1 MIQKIFFFFMIGISV
16 CVAKPS
22 EVVPASRGQDPL
34 ENRKQWQQEY
44 RQILAQEK
52 NQIKPPSQARNPR
65 YMKRLYMDLKRMND
79 RIEAKQKKR
88 LEEIARQNPKNPE
101 LVRQEKERME
111 KNRVFSFDADLG
123 EQTDKN
129 ISIQEKEAALNN
141 KIVKDPRAFYQEI
154 SSNMLFSEGFNQ
166 QKIQET
172 TSFFKKSYIYLPI
185 CYFRKDS
192 INKKFRRQPLFLKN
206 LIFLPSREM
215 KRGMLFL
222 FPVKMVPKKMEALF
236 FLLRNSRR

>member
-22 EVVPASRGQDPL
+22 EVVFASRGQDPL

-101 LVRQEKERME
+101 LVQQEKERME
-111 KNRVFSFDADLG
+111 KNRVFGFDADLG

-141 KIVKDPRAFYQEI
+141 KIVKDPRAFYQEV
-154 SSNMLFSEGFNQ
+154 SSSMLFSEGFNQ

-172 TSFFKKSYIYLPI
+172 TSFFKKSYIPSEQEKEEMISSSGQNGSSDKNGNVVFSLQEQQ
-185 CYFRKDS
+185 K
-192 INKKFRRQPLFLKN
+192 INAVRRQPRLNKRK
-206 LIFLPSREM
+206 IIRPS
-215 KRGMLFL
+215 F
-222 FPVKMVPKKMEALF
+222 
-236 FLLRNSRR
+236 

>member
-101 LVRQEKERME
+101 LVQQEKERME
-111 KNRVFSFDADLG
+111 KNRVFGFDADLG

-141 KIVKDPRAFYQEI
+141 KIVKDPRAFYQEV
-154 SSNMLFSEGFNQ
+154 SSSMLFSEGFNQ

-172 TSFFKKSYIYLPI
+172 TSFFKKSYIPSEQEKEEMISSSGQNGSSDKNGNVVFSLQEQQ
-185 CYFRKDS
+185 K
-192 INKKFRRQPLFLKN
+192 INAVRRQPRLNKRK
-206 LIFLPSREM
+206 IIRPS
-215 KRGMLFL
+215 F
-222 FPVKMVPKKMEALF
+222 
-236 FLLRNSRR
+236 

>member
-111 KNRVFSFDADLG
+111 KNRVFGFDADLG

-141 KIVKDPRAFYQEI
+141 KIVKDPRAFYQEV
-154 SSNMLFSEGFNQ
+154 SSSMLFSEGFNQ

-172 TSFFKKSYIYLPI
+172 TSFFKKSYIPSEQEKEEMISSSGQNGSSDKNGNVVFSLQE
-185 CYFRKDS
+185 RQK
-192 INKKFRRQPLFLKN
+192 INEVRRQPRLNRRK
-206 LIFLPSREM
+206 IIRPS
-215 KRGMLFL
+215 F
-222 FPVKMVPKKMEALF
+222 
-236 FLLRNSRR
+236 

>member
-111 KNRVFSFDADLG
+111 KNRVFGFDADLG

-141 KIVKDPRAFYQEI
+141 KIVKDPRAFYQEV
-154 SSNMLFSEGFNQ
+154 SSSMLFSEGFNQ

-172 TSFFKKSYIYLPI
+172 TSFFKKSYIPSEQEKEEMISSSGQNGSSDKNENVVFSLQE
-185 CYFRKDS
+185 RQK
-192 INKKFRRQPLFLKN
+192 INEVRRQPRLNRRK
-206 LIFLPSREM
+206 IIRPS
-215 KRGMLFL
+215 F
-222 FPVKMVPKKMEALF
+222 
-236 FLLRNSRR
+236 

>member
-111 KNRVFSFDADLG
+111 KNRVFGFDADLG

-172 TSFFKKSYIYLPI
+172 TSFFKKSYIPSEQGNEEGNAI
-185 CYFRKDS
+185 SPSGQNGSEKNGS
-192 INKKFRRQPLFLKN
+192 IVFSAQEQQKINAVRRQPRLNKRK
-206 LIFLPSREM
+206 IIRPS
-215 KRGMLFL
+215 F
-222 FPVKMVPKKMEALF
+222 
-236 FLLRNSRR
+236 

>member
-22 EVVPASRGQDPL
+22 EVVFASRGQDPL

-111 KNRVFSFDADLG
+111 KNRVFGFDADLG

-141 KIVKDPRAFYQEI
+141 KIVKDPRAFYQEV
-154 SSNMLFSEGFNQ
+154 SSSMLFSEGFNQ

-172 TSFFKKSYIYLPI
+172 TSFFKKSYIPSEQEKEEMISSSGQNGSSDKNGNVVFSLQEQQ
-185 CYFRKDS
+185 K
-192 INKKFRRQPLFLKN
+192 INAVRRQPRLNKRK
-206 LIFLPSREM
+206 IIRPS
-215 KRGMLFL
+215 F
-222 FPVKMVPKKMEALF
+222 
-236 FLLRNSRR
+236 

>member
-44 RQILAQEK
+44 RQILSQEK

-88 LEEIARQNPKNPE
+88 LEEIARQKK
-101 LVRQEKERME
+101 L
-111 KNRVFSFDADLG
+111 
-123 EQTDKN
+123 
-129 ISIQEKEAALNN
+129 
-141 KIVKDPRAFYQEI
+141 KIITLEDPIEI
-154 SSNMLFSEGFNQ
+154 VSSN
-166 QKIQET
+166 
-172 TSFFKKSYIYLPI
+172 YLQLQVNE
-185 CYFRKDS
+185 KMS
-192 INKKFRRQPLFLKN
+192 LLPL
-206 LIFLPSREM
+206 
-215 KRGMLFL
+215 
-222 FPVKMVPKKMEALF
+222 
-236 FLLRNSRR
+236 

>member
-1 MIQKIFFFFMIGISV
+1 MIQKILFFFMIGVSV

-22 EVVPASRGQDPL
+22 DVVPASKGMDPL

-52 NQIKPPSQARNPR
+52 NQITPPSQARNPR

-88 LEEIARQNPKNPE
+88 LEEIAKQNPKNPE

-111 KNRVFSFDADLG
+111 KNRVFGFDADLG

-141 KIVKDPRAFYQEI
+141 KIVKDPRAFYQEV

-172 TSFFKKSYIYLPI
+172 TSFFKKSYIPSEQEKEEMISSSGQNGSSDKNGNVVFSLQE
-185 CYFRKDS
+185 RQK
-192 INKKFRRQPLFLKN
+192 INEVRRQPRLNRRK
-206 LIFLPSREM
+206 IIRPS
-215 KRGMLFL
+215 F
-222 FPVKMVPKKMEALF
+222 
-236 FLLRNSRR
+236 

>member
-44 RQILAQEK
+44 RQILSQEK

-111 KNRVFSFDADLG
+111 KNRVFGFDADLG

-141 KIVKDPRAFYQEI
+141 KIVKDPRAFYQEV

-172 TSFFKKSYIYLPI
+172 TSFFKKSYIPSEQEKEEMISSSGQNGSSDKNGNVVFSLQEQQ
-185 CYFRKDS
+185 K
-192 INKKFRRQPLFLKN
+192 INAVRRQPRLNKRK
-206 LIFLPSREM
+206 IIRPS
-215 KRGMLFL
+215 F
-222 FPVKMVPKKMEALF
+222 
-236 FLLRNSRR
+236 